1 MVVCSG
7 LQKYWCL
14 AVSNKSSYKI
24 LISACLLGEA
34 VRYDGGSCAQCLDDV
49 SKQRIQKWQAQGLL
63 LPLCP
68 EVAGGL
74 PVPRPA
80 AEIQGSYVKTQAGED
95 VSVEFER
102 GAKQA
107 LNLCLQ
113 HDIRI
118 ALLKQGSPSCGNSL
132 INDGSFSKTKIHGQ
146 GITAKL
152 LSEHGIQVFNEHEI
166 SELAKLL

>member
-1 MVVCSG
+1 M
-7 LQKYWCL
+7 
-14 AVSNKSSYKI
+14 
-24 LISACLLGEA
+24 
-34 VRYDGGSCAQCLDDV
+34 RYDGGDCVSCLD
-49 SKQRIQKWQAQGLL
+49 KQSFKFIQTWQDQGWLL
-63 LPLCP
+63 ALCP

-74 PVPRPA
+74 SVPRPA
-80 AEIQGSYVKTQAGED
+80 AEIQGSFVKTQAGAD

-113 HDIRI
+113 HDIRF

-132 INDGSFSKTKIHGQ
+132 VNDGSFSKIKIHGQ

-152 LSEHGIQVFNEHEI
+152 LSEHGVQVFNEHEI